1 MLLPYH
7 FELILT
13 YRKWFVPALTR
24 TEAVQTLVAE
34 VGGKNLDIES
44 MCVYALV
51 HVTVL
56 MK

>member
-34 VGGKNLDIES
+34 VGGKNSDIES
-44 MCVYALV
+44 MCVYTLV
-51 HVTVL
+51 HVTEL